1 MAARCGVKF
10 GMVLVKVGTEV
21 MRSSER
27 AFKMLKCG
35 HISTTTTFRQCT
47 EGNITGAERAR
58 TVAQSEQQADREGE
72 PLKEDDNEGRWRRR
86 RLQSATLGRYWK
98 DLYPELKPM
107 DMVRAH
113 RTRGGIKM
121 VISQQQDKVEVAVI
135 GSILLPHFVHS
146 VWPQSSLTPRHLPS
160 AALSVN

>member
-1 MAARCGVKF
+1 VEVEGMAARCGVKF

-27 AFKMLKCG
+27 AFKMLKMRSD
-35 HISTTTTFRQCT
+35 STTTTFRQCT

-72 PLKEDDNEGRWRRR
+72 PLKEDDNERMEVTDEEDGGGDDC
-86 RLQSATLGRYWK
+86 SATLGRYWK
-98 DLYPELKPM
+98 DSYPELKPM

-113 RTRGGIKM
+113 GTRGGIKM
-121 VISQQQDKVEVAVI
+121 VISQQQDKVEVVE
-135 GSILLPHFVHS
+135 
-146 VWPQSSLTPRHLPS
+146 W
-160 AALSVN
+160 